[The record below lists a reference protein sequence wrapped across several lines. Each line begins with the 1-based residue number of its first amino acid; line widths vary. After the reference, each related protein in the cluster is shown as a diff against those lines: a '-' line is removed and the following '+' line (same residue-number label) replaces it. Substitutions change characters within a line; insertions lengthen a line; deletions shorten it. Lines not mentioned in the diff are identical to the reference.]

1 MATNWP
7 NSVQTFTN
15 PSAGDSLNSPSHSAQ
30 HTTVNDTVEALQTY
44 AGLVLVKE
52 TTIGSSVSSVTV
64 NDCFNATFQNYRVVV
79 NVLSAS
85 TPLSIRVRVNNSTTN
100 YFSSKYGVRYG
111 GGTFTGLVNND
122 APYMDLGSCGSSA
135 GGSMTFDVIRPFAT
149 QKTLFNGTAC
159 YAHTNTGGSV
169 WYAGF
174 HNSALSV
181 TSLTFLTSTGTIS
194 SGKIRVYG
202 YNDG

>member
-1 MATNWP
+1 MGFP
-7 NSVQTFTN
+7 YS
-15 PSAGDSLNSPSHSAQ
+15 SGDVLTAADLNASS
-30 HTTVNDTVEALQTY
+30 
-44 AGLVLVKE
+44 GLVLVKE

-64 NDCFNATFQNYRVVV
+64 TDAFSSTFQNYRVVV

-85 TPLSIRVRVNNSTTN
+85 SALGVRVRVNNITTN
-100 YFSSKYGVRYG
+100 YFSSKYGVRFN

-122 APYMDLGSCGSSA
+122 ATYMDFGSCGSSA
-135 GGSMTFDVIRPFAT
+135 GGSMTFDVVRPFAT

-159 YAHTNTGGSV
+159 YALTNTGGNV

-194 SGKIRVYG
+194 NGKIRVYG